1 MRYRKERIQDFIRQE
16 VSDIIQKEIKD
27 PGLGFI
33 TIIDVKMTEDLKYAK
48 IYYSVF
54 GTDEEREKT
63 VQALRRARGYIKHLL
78 GKRIS
83 LRYMPDISFLLD
95 TEEERARRVDELIE
109 KVKKED
115 VHED

>member
-1 MRYRKERIQDFIRQE
+1 MRYRKERMQDFIRE
-16 VSDIIQKEIKD
+16 EISDIIQKEIKD

-33 TIIDVKMTEDLKYAK
+33 TIIDVRMTDDLKYAK

-54 GTDEEREKT
+54 GTDEEVEKT
-63 VQALRRARGYIKHLL
+63 VDALGRARGYIKHIL

-95 TEEERARRVDELIE
+95 RSEEKARRIDQLIE
-109 KVKKED
+109 KVKTDD
-115 VHED
+115 VHEG